1 MVIVVSITMMFCPC
15 HPPYKTKGLN
25 CTLNCEVR
33 RSDGVVASAGRGG
46 PAEVD
51 AGVLGAHISDD
62 QVPVAQYPGV
72 VHVDGFAVRPAP
84 GDDGPRVASCHTL
97 QNHRLVEG
105 DGDVLRSSN
114 DLGSLTWRWACDLSR
129 KLQV

>member
-1 MVIVVSITMMFCPC
+1 M
-15 HPPYKTKGLN
+15 
-25 CTLNCEVR
+25 NCEVC
-33 RSDGVVASAGRGG
+33 RSDGVVASPGCGG

-51 AGVLGAHISDD
+51 ACMLGAHISDD

-72 VHVDGFAVRPAP
+72 VHVNGLAVRPAP

-105 DGDVLRSSN
+105 DGDVLRSCN
-114 DLGSLTWRWACDLSR
+114 DLGPLARCRA
-129 KLQV
+129 